1 MKSQAQQLLEKLHNL
16 SINKED
22 EVEAGYHDVPFYA
35 KEWNMSVR
43 QARYKLTS
51 AVKFGIATKKEF
63 HLNCNGYMKFIN
75 HYALNK

>member
-1 MKSQAQQLLEKLHNL
+1 MKSQAQQLLEKLHNANL
-16 SINKED
+16 RISEEPD
-22 EVEAGYHDVPFYA
+22 AGYYDVPYYA

-51 AVKFGIATKKEF
+51 AVKLGIATKKEY

-75 HYALNK
+75 HYALK